1 MSKKTDAMKKAL
13 VALGYG
19 SAVAE
24 YKEDSVVGVLK
35 ELAVILQC
43 AASVED
49 VKALKITGVL
59 EYIAANYGEESVE
72 PFDLSVTATKATVT
86 MKRNNKNVTA
96 GADRLYNGDKL
107 KVTVEADEGYEVTT
121 LTANGE
127 AIESGDVLTV
137 DGEGIAII
145 ATATE
150 VTE

>member
-19 SAVAE
+19 SAVAD

-107 KVTVEADEGYEVTT
+107 KVTVEADEGYELTT

-137 DGEGIAII
+137 DGEGIAIV